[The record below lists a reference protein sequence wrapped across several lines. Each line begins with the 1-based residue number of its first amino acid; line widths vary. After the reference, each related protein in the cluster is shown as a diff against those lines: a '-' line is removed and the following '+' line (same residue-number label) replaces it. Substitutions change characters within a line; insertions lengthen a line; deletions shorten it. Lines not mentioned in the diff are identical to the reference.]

1 MDNSDFN
8 QKIAIR
14 QKGLKL
20 LPNPITI
27 VDFYAGE
34 GHISRNLWSKLNA
47 SLTCIEKEQWKVDKL
62 DFDCIKICDDN
73 RNHIEL
79 ASKADI
85 IDLDAYGLVMK
96 NLHDILKKNNKT
108 QLIFFTESNPFCKF
122 MSKVVDELIKLEI
135 TAFWIEKSNQSNVFY
150 GYVYRKI

>member
-1 MDNSDFN
+1 MDNSDLN

-20 LPNPITI
+20 LPDPKSI
-27 VDFYAGE
+27 VDMYAGE
-34 GHISRNLWSKLNA
+34 GHMSRLLWSKLNA
-47 SLTCIEKEQWKVDKL
+47 RLTCIEKEQRKINKI
-62 DFDCIKICDDN
+62 DFDCVKICDDN

-79 ASKADI
+79 ASKSDI

-96 NLHDILKKNNKT
+96 NMRDILESNNKK
-108 QLIFFTESNPFCKF
+108 QLIYFTESNPFSKY
-122 MSKVVDELIKLEI
+122 MSKVVEELITLDV

-150 GYVYRKI
+150 GYVYKI

>member
-20 LPNPITI
+20 LPNPKII
-27 VDFYAGE
+27 VDMYAGE
-34 GHISRNLWSKLNA
+34 GHLSRNLWSKLNA
-47 SLTCIEKEQWKVDKL
+47 SLTCIEKEQWKVNKL
-62 DFDCIKICDDN
+62 DFECIKICDDN
-73 RNHIEL
+73 KNHINL

-96 NLHDILKKNNKT
+96 NLKDILSANKKT

-122 MSKVVDELIKLEI
+122 MSKVVDELITLDI
-135 TAFWIEKSNQSNVFY
+135 TCFWIEKSNQSNVFY
-150 GYVYRKI
+150 GYVFRTI

>member
-8 QKIAIR
+8 QKIAVR

-20 LPNPITI
+20 LSKPISI
-27 VDFYAGE
+27 IDFYAGE
-34 GHISRNLWSKLNA
+34 GHLSRSFWSKLNA
-47 SLTCIEKEQWKVDKL
+47 KLTCIEKEQWKVDKI

-73 RNHIEL
+73 INYIEL
-79 ASKADI
+79 AATADI
-85 IDLDAYGLVMK
+85 VDLDAYGLVMK
-96 NLHDILKKNNKT
+96 NIRDILNASSKT
-108 QLIFFTESNPFCKF
+108 QLLFFTESNPFCKF
-122 MSKVVDELIKLEI
+122 MSKVVEELIKLDI

>member
-8 QKIAIR
+8 QKIKVR

-20 LPNPITI
+20 LPNPSEI

-34 GHISRNLWSKLNA
+34 GHVSRSIWSKLNA
-47 SLTCIEKEQWKVDKL
+47 SLTCIDKEQSKL
-62 DFDCIKICDDN
+62 NKIDFECSKICDDN
-73 RNHIEL
+73 RNHI
-79 ASKADI
+79 SKAVHADI
-85 IDLDAYGLVMK
+85 VDLDAYGLVMK
-96 NLHDILKKNNKT
+96 NLKSILSQSKKT

-122 MSKVVDELIKLEI
+122 MSKVVDELIKLDI